1 MIKGLHDTHD
11 SNAVKYNQVIKPIM
25 RIKVQAINKGEKRK
39 LQMYF
44 AKATLGL
51 QTRASAK
58 S

>member
-1 MIKGLHDTHD
+1 MRMI
-11 SNAVKYNQVIKPIM
+11 SNPVKPNQVIKPIM